1 MRWTGE
7 SMSIA
12 APRSWTKVTVD
23 GQSFLRQPVRTR
35 WLTERDDLAEVL
47 SEHLLELEPG
57 DTVAISEKV
66 ALLLEGGA
74 VPTGDVRVGREARL
88 LASFVRPRPGSRG
101 LSVPEKMAYVLR
113 RSGRVRIYAAA
124 AGGAIGR
131 LLGVKGTF
139 YRVAG
144 SLARDIDGG
153 RPPYEHLLFPPFE
166 PERAAQ
172 VCAGLEQRLGVGVA
186 IVDINDFGGSVR
198 SVSPRSLPASTLTAV
213 LADNPMRQR
222 LTGTP
227 FAVVRPS

>member
-1 MRWTGE
+1 
-7 SMSIA
+7 MSVS
-12 APRSWTKVTVD
+12 APLIWSKITVD
-23 GQSFLRQPVRTR
+23 GRSFQRLPVRTR
-35 WLTERDDLAEVL
+35 WLTEQDDLAEVL
-47 SEHLLELEPG
+47 SEHLLEMEPG

-66 ALLLEGGA
+66 ALLLEGGT
-74 VPTGDVRVGREARL
+74 VQTGDVRVGREARL

-113 RSGRVRIYAAA
+113 KTGRVRVYAAA
-124 AGGAIGR
+124 AAGAVGR
-131 LLGVKGTF
+131 AFGVKGTF

-166 PERAAQ
+166 PEHAAR
-172 VCAGLEQRLGVGVA
+172 VCAELEHRLGVGVA

-198 SVSPRSLPASTLTAV
+198 AVSPLSLPAPTLAAA
-213 LADNPMRQR
+213 LADNPLRQR

>member
-1 MRWTGE
+1 
-7 SMSIA
+7 MSVT
-12 APRSWTKVTVD
+12 APHTWTKITVD
-23 GQSFLRQPVRTR
+23 GRSFQRLPVRTR
-35 WLTERDDLAEVL
+35 WLTEKDDLAEVL
-47 SEHLLELEPG
+47 SEYLTELEPD

-66 ALLLEGGA
+66 ALLLDGGT
-74 VPTGDVRVGREARL
+74 VPTSDVRVGREARL

-113 RSGRVRIYAAA
+113 RTGRVRVYAAA

-131 LLGVKGTF
+131 FFGVKGTF
-139 YRVAG
+139 YRIAG

-166 PERAAQ
+166 PVRAAQ
-172 VCAGLEQRLGVGVA
+172 VCADLEHRLGVGVA
-186 IVDINDFGGSVR
+186 IVDINDYGGSVR
-198 SVSPRSLPASTLTAV
+198 AVSPRSLPAVTLSAV